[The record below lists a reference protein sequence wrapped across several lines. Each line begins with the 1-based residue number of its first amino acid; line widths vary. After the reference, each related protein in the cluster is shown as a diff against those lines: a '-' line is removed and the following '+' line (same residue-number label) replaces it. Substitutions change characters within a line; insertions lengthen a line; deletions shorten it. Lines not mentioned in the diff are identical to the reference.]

1 MSTQSQNIY
10 SERIKPGNLVVTNFT
25 ASYIYGTFSGTF
37 NVNLPTN
44 SGLKLSNGSFA
55 INPDTSGLNV
65 SGSTLSL
72 NTIITG
78 NRTFTNDVTIQG
90 YLNIQGTQSIS
101 NISNLSVS
109 NSFIT
114 LLDGAT
120 GSPSLN
126 ASIDIERG
134 NSSTAKLLWNE
145 NTDLWTAGLSG
156 SETPI
161 LLNAGYGLTKSG
173 DTISL
178 DITVEG
184 PTGPDGS
191 TGPQG
196 SIGPQGDPG
205 LSGDPG
211 TQGNQGYTGPTGNQG
226 NIGPQGDIGTTGFQG
241 NTGNQGQIGTTG
253 LQGSTGPQGVSII
266 SGNAANWEF
275 TFGTSSSN
283 GQFNLQGTDD
293 FSVAS
298 TIEITYYN
306 YDTLD
311 YTSWVGALSSWVNN
325 NGANSA
331 IIQIR
336 INSAINKYG
345 IYYVTSAN
353 VGVGATK
360 FYISSIVNF
369 GGTIGIGDICS
380 ISWLLLGNNGSTGFQ
395 GLTGP
400 QGNTGSG
407 STGPQGPQGNTGPQG
422 ALGGGTGSTG
432 PQGNT
437 GSIGSQ
443 GPTGFQGNTGTQG
456 LIGATGS
463 PGTIL
468 NTTFTTQ
475 QVTVTH
481 SFGYYPI
488 VQAFDQNG
496 IRINDADYVITHES
510 INLFTATFSNFGI
523 GFTYGTIISGGAGY
537 AFNIENTGDNR
548 ILTSNGTA
556 TGSVAESNLTFDG
569 GTLTVAATA
578 SLTGHTIFAE
588 TSEVVNSTPGATATS
603 VVYDFRTGSI
613 WYHATASTNYS
624 ANFINIPTTN
634 DRAITSTIIISQGAT
649 GYSPTSVRIDGVT
662 QSVRWSSGT
671 YSVSTNKVDVV
682 GFTFLRSGN
691 AWAQIFGQISSFS

>member
-211 TQGNQGYTGPTGNQG
+211 TQGYQGYTGPQGDTGIQGYQGPTGNQGYTGPQGDTGPQGYQGTIGNQG
-226 NIGPQGDIGTTGFQG
+226 YTGPQGDTGPQGYQGTI
-241 NTGNQGQIGTTG
+241 GNQGYTGPQGYQGYTGPQGDTGPQGYQGISGGGSTGT
-253 LQGSTGPQGVSII
+253 QGSTGPQGI
-266 SGNAANWEF
+266 SG
-275 TFGTSSSN
+275 G
-283 GQFNLQGTDD
+283 
-293 FSVAS
+293 
-298 TIEITYYN
+298 
-306 YDTLD
+306 
-311 YTSWVGALSSWVNN
+311 
-325 NGANSA
+325 
-331 IIQIR
+331 
-336 INSAINKYG
+336 
-345 IYYVTSAN
+345 
-353 VGVGATK
+353 
-360 FYISSIVNF
+360 
-369 GGTIGIGDICS
+369 
-380 ISWLLLGNNGSTGFQ
+380 
-395 GLTGP
+395 
-400 QGNTGSG
+400 G
-407 STGPQGPQGNTGPQG
+407 STGPQGSTGTQGNTGPQG

-443 GPTGFQGNTGTQG
+443 GPTGFQGNTGPQG
-456 LIGATGS
+456 LIGTTGS

-496 IRINDADYVITHES
+496 VGINDADYVITHNS
-510 INLFTATFSNFGI
+510 INSFTATFSNFGI
-523 GFTYGTIISGGAGY
+523 GFTYGTIISGGAAYDFIVESPG
-537 AFNIENTGDNR
+537 NNR
-548 ILTSNGTA
+548 ILISNGTA
-556 TGSVAESNLTFDG
+556 TGSIAKSNLTFDG
-569 GTLTVAATA
+569 GTLTVSATA

-603 VVYDFRTGSI
+603 VVYDFTSGSI

-634 DRAITSTIIISQGAT
+634 NRAITATIIISQGAT

-662 QSVRWSSGT
+662 QSVKWSSGT

-682 GFTFLRSGN
+682 GFTFLRSGSS
-691 AWAQIFGQISSFS
+691 WAQVFGQISSFS